1 MAVNPSGTPPTGTPP
16 TRRETIFDVLIAL
29 IVLAA
34 LVLVFFIALNTY
46 RSNIT
51 NASAVL
57 GAIVPA
63 ISTVGAAAF
72 GVAAGVRAGTQA
84 GTVQAAAADQRAD
97 QTQQIAQRQQLAIA
111 SMAPMVSTLAQKV
124 TEVSNA
130 VHAAAASTPGN
141 RLLSVGAPGGLP
153 EQAVQIDPTDL
164 ETMRA
169 SAAEV
174 QATINSIARS

>member
-84 GTVQAAAADQRAD
+84 GTAQAAAADQRAD
-97 QTQQIAQRQQLAIA
+97 QHQQIAQRQQQAMASIA
-111 SMAPMVSTLAQKV
+111 PTVSTLAQKV
-124 TEVSNA
+124 TEISNA
-130 VHAAAASTPGN
+130 VHEAAASTPGD
-141 RLLSVGAPGGLP
+141 RMLSIGAPGGGSG
-153 EQAVQIDPTDL
+153 QVVKIDPGDL
-164 ETMRA
+164 EAMRA

>member
-1 MAVNPSGTPPTGTPP
+1 MAVNPSGTPPTGILPSRTV
-16 TRRETIFDVLIAL
+16 TIFDVLIVL
-29 IVLAA
+29 MILAA
-34 LVLVFFIALNTY
+34 LVFVFFIALTTY
-46 RSNIT
+46 RGNIT

-63 ISTVGAAAF
+63 IGTVAAAAF

-84 GTVQAAAADQRAD
+84 GNVQAAAADQRAD
-97 QTQQIAQRQQLAIA
+97 QNQQIAQRQQQAIA
-111 SMAPMVSTLAQKV
+111 SMAPTVSTLAQKV
-124 TEVSNA
+124 ADMSDK
-130 VHAAAASTPGN
+130 VHAAAASKPGD
-141 RLLSVGAPGGLP
+141 RMLSLGAPGGP
-153 EQAVQIDPTDL
+153 PDQAVQIDPSDL